1 MLWSF
6 QSGLQLSI
14 DKSVRVFSKK
24 YISRFTST
32 YIVVKDFV
40 IGGFFKKDKNCGMV
54 IDFFIIVFVFSEIIN
69 RVGIKIG
76 IFESWYFEICYIMQ
90 LCFMIFVDELF
101 QGISYFKFLIV
112 IVFIIMGIFF
122 F

>member
-14 DKSVRVFSKK
+14 DKSVKVFSKK

-76 IFESWYFEICYIMQ
+76 IFEIKYFKINFILQ
-90 LCFMIFVDELF
+90 ICFMIMIFVNELF
-101 QGISYFKFLIV
+101 QGIIYFKFLL
-112 IVFIIMGIFF
+112 
-122 F
+122 

>member
-1 MLWSF
+1 M
-6 QSGLQLSI
+6 SI

-24 YISRFTST
+24 YISRFTSI

-76 IFESWYFEICYIMQ
+76 IFETWYFEI
-90 LCFMIFVDELF
+90 
-101 QGISYFKFLIV
+101 YFTL
-112 IVFIIMGIFF
+112 
-122 F
+122 